1 MATIVVK
8 LNSYSATLSIPQ
20 QPAIFA
26 RSRTESKTRQGQESD
41 QSTIQEDDAD
51 ATADTSNQEMN
62 SAAPFLKSE
71 ASSSSLLPEN
81 RQFNLEV
88 SSLNIPVDQMK
99 MIQNINT
106 LISELALE
114 KEELMQAL
122 LAESS
127 ESFTLK

>member
-1 MATIVVK
+1 MNLITLLVVFIVNLVH
-8 LNSYSATLSIPQ
+8 
-20 QPAIFA
+20 
-26 RSRTESKTRQGQESD
+26 
-41 QSTIQEDDAD
+41 EDDAD
-51 ATADTSNQEMN
+51 ATSDTSNQEMH
-62 SAAPFLKSE
+62 STAPFLRSK

-99 MIQNINT
+99 TIQNINT

-127 ESFTLK
+127 ESSTLK